1 MLRCRNGRRDFDG
14 PDVHVAPGGQTL
26 LFGKKS
32 ACRARAA
39 TGALVLIGLVLA
51 LSACTASAA
60 SVSFAPAFSNN
71 LLGEGGSFT
80 APFTFSG
87 TEYFG
92 AVDPITEVTVHLPA
106 GIGGDSSGF
115 AVCPMATLQLNG
127 LMGCPPGS
135 LAGPVTPGG
144 LEDDIIDKTPGST
157 QPPTLVTEP
166 VTSRAVYTDSGL
178 VFYVEGHSPVQIEFM
193 LPAHEVPDSG
203 PYGRALTV
211 SIPTL
216 PSIPEQPNISF
227 TSLDLAV
234 GAAAQSGGS
243 TVHNVVIPSQC
254 ASGLAWAGDVRFE
267 DGTTS
272 HVTAAT
278 GCPGAA
284 APLAISPKNTGLPTI
299 SGSARVWQTLSCAQ
313 GSWTGS
319 PPVTFAYQWR
329 RDGAAISGAT
339 GSTYVVEEADAGHTL
354 ACEVTATNAVG
365 RTSATTAAVSVPAR
379 KPPASSACPDVVIY
393 GARGSGEDNTAANVG
408 MGPVPYAVGQEI
420 INRLPAGHRIE
431 MIGVNYPAVP
441 ATALVNYEW
450 SVVTGTE
457 VLVEGDNGHGGLVS
471 LVLKCPKVAVVLVG
485 LSQGA
490 HVIHYTLSL
499 APPHPSAVTSRIA
512 ASLLFGDPVRQPNQ
526 SYNVTNQA
534 AKGVLLGF
542 TPLPGNNGPPNI
554 VSNLQPATQSYCLP
568 YDPICDSTGALEP
581 GGFVIY
587 RTIHDGYGSSPYI
600 ADAASFAV
608 NRINGM
614 VGHAAT
620 AAARTGVAAT
630 AARASKAHRK
640 HAAHRCNRRQAD
652 PFDATSVC
660 PHVTHGVRPQRRSTY
675 KGSSRDR
682 DAITMTASRNAA
694 NVAVKVIDHCGTV
707 FSGTIAV
714 TRAGVFDGTTP
725 EGFEITGLFAN
736 KRTVRGTLTDPS
748 CKSLP
753 IRSFTLRRRGH

>member
-1 MLRCRNGRRDFDG
+1 M
-14 PDVHVAPGGQTL
+14 
-26 LFGKKS
+26 
-32 ACRARAA
+32 
-39 TGALVLIGLVLA
+39 LVLSIGLS
-51 LSACTASAA
+51 LSLFAAIAS
-60 SVSFAPAFSNN
+60 
-71 LLGEGGSFT
+71 G
-80 APFTFSG
+80 
-87 TEYFG
+87 
-92 AVDPITEVTVHLPA
+92 
-106 GIGGDSSGF
+106 
-115 AVCPMATLQLNG
+115 
-127 LMGCPPGS
+127 
-135 LAGPVTPGG
+135 
-144 LEDDIIDKTPGST
+144 
-157 QPPTLVTEP
+157 
-166 VTSRAVYTDSGL
+166 
-178 VFYVEGHSPVQIEFM
+178 
-193 LPAHEVPDSG
+193 
-203 PYGRALTV
+203 
-211 SIPTL
+211 
-216 PSIPEQPNISF
+216 
-227 TSLDLAV
+227 AV
-234 GAAAQSGGS
+234 GAEPTIEEFSDGISAEGSPNGITAGPDGNVWFTEFADRIGRITPTGSVTEFSTGITSNPEEIAAGPDGNLWFTENNGDRIGRITPTGSVTEFSAGISPNSYPLGIAAGPDGNLWFTEAGGS
-243 TVHNVVIPSQC
+243 RIGRVTPTGVVTEFS
-254 ASGLAWAGDVRFE
+254 AGI
-267 DGTTS
+267 TS
-272 HVTAAT
+272 AT
-278 GCPGAA
+278 GGITAGPDGNVWFTAGGDRIGRITPVGVVTEFSTGLTGGPTEIAA
-284 APLAISPKNTGLPTI
+284 GPDGNLWFTENTGDRIGRITPTGSVTEFSAGISPNSYPLGIAAGPDGNLWFTENTGDRIGRVSIKGPPPAPPHSTSPPTI
-299 SGSARVWQTLSCAQ
+299 SGSVRVWQTLSCTQ
-313 GSWTGS
+313 GGWTS
-319 PPVTFAYQWR
+319 PLLLTYAYQWR

-354 ACEVTATNAVG
+354 SCEVIATNGVG
-365 RTSATTAAVSVPAR
+365 STHVTSAAVSVPAR
-379 KPPASSACPDVVIY
+379 KPPSSSSCPDVVIY

-408 MGPVPYAVGQEI
+408 MGPVSYAIGQEI
-420 INRLPAGHRIE
+420 INRLPAGHRVE

-471 LVLKCPKVAVVLVG
+471 LVLKCPQVAVVLVG

-499 APPHPSAVTSRIA
+499 APPHPSAVTRRIA

-542 TPLPGNNGPPNI
+542 TPLPGNSGPPNI

-608 NRINGM
+608 NRINVM
-614 VGHAAT
+614 LGHAAT

-640 HAAHRCNRRQAD
+640 HAGHRCNRRQAD

-660 PHVTHGVRPQRRSTY
+660 PHATHGVRPQRRSTY

-682 DAITMTASRNAA
+682 DVITMTASRNAA
-694 NVAVKVIDHCGTV
+694 KVSVKVVDRCGTV

-714 TRAGVFDGTTP
+714 TRGGVFDGTTP

-736 KRTVRGTLTDPS
+736 KRIVRGTLTDPS

>member
-1 MLRCRNGRRDFDG
+1 VSIDNAGYFTSVSCASTLFCVALDSNGSALTYNG
-14 PDVHVAPGGQTL
+14 SSWSAPVNINNSTSL
-26 LFGKKS
+26 YS
-32 ACRARAA
+32 VSCP
-39 TGALVLIGLVLA
+39 
-51 LSACTASAA
+51 
-60 SVSFAPAFSNN
+60 SVSFCVAVASGGGAVTYNGSSWSAPIHIDAVGTLNAVSCPSASFCAAADWNGHALTYNGSSWSAPVLIAEGIMEGYTYGLTSVSCASASLCVVGDGNGGVLDYN
-71 LLGEGGSFT
+71 GSSWTGAGFGGIVVSVSCPSTSFCVAVDYTGDALIYNGSSWSTPTRIEEGEGLGETFGLRSVSCGSASFCVAVDSNGNALT
-80 APFTFSG
+80 YNSGSWSAPIHIDA
-87 TEYFG
+87 FG
-92 AVDPITEVTVHLPA
+92 ALEAVSCPSASFCAVVDNK
-106 GIGGDSSGF
+106 G
-115 AVCPMATLQLNG
+115 
-127 LMGCPPGS
+127 
-135 LAGPVTPGG
+135 
-144 LEDDIIDKTPGST
+144 
-157 QPPTLVTEP
+157 
-166 VTSRAVYTDSGL
+166 
-178 VFYVEGHSPVQIEFM
+178 
-193 LPAHEVPDSG
+193 
-203 PYGRALTV
+203 
-211 SIPTL
+211 
-216 PSIPEQPNISF
+216 
-227 TSLDLAV
+227 
-234 GAAAQSGGS
+234 
-243 TVHNVVIPSQC
+243 NVVTY
-254 ASGLAWAGDVRFE
+254 SG
-267 DGTTS
+267 S
-272 HVTAAT
+272 
-278 GCPGAA
+278 P
-284 APLAISPKNTGLPTI
+284 PAISPKNVSLPTI

-313 GSWTGS
+313 GSWTGNL
-319 PPVTFAYQWR
+319 PLTFAYQWR

-354 ACEVTATNAVG
+354 TCEVIATNGVG
-365 RTSATTAAVSVPAR
+365 STHVTSTGVSVPAR
-379 KPPASSACPDVVIY
+379 KPPASSSCPDVVIY

-408 MGPVPYAVGQEI
+408 MGPVPYQVGQEI
-420 INRLPAGHRIE
+420 VNRLPVGHRVE

-499 APPHPSAVTSRIA
+499 APPHPSAVTRRIA

-542 TPLPGNNGPPNI
+542 TPLPGNSGPPNI
-554 VSNLQPATQSYCLP
+554 VSSLQPATQSYCLP

-608 NRINGM
+608 NRINEM
-614 VGHAAT
+614 LGHTAT

-640 HAAHRCNRRQAD
+640 RAGHRCNRRQAD

-660 PHVTHGVRPQRRSTY
+660 PHVTHGVRPQRQSTY

-694 NVAVKVIDHCGTV
+694 NVSVKVVDRCGTV

-714 TRAGVFDGTTP
+714 TRGGVFDGTTP

-736 KRTVRGTLTDPS
+736 KRLVRGTLTDPS